1 MDFVRMDC
9 EERKAAT
16 RWSSPPWGPLN
27 QDQSKEKD
35 AGQSAQGGIV
45 VQAGP
50 VGQPGR
56 FPFGGVERLVIDKQA
71 VFIKPERLFELNQD
85 LFRQVVP
92 MLLL

>member
-9 EERKAAT
+9 EERKGSHEAVG
-16 RWSSPPWGPLN
+16 PPWGPLN

-35 AGQSAQGGIV
+35 AGQSAQGGIA
-45 VQAGP
+45 VQTGP

-71 VFIKPERLFELNQD
+71 VFIKAERLFELN
-85 LFRQVVP
+85 
-92 MLLL
+92 

>member
-9 EERKAAT
+9 EERK
-16 RWSSPPWGPLN
+16 SSDEVVESAVGPLN

-56 FPFGGVERLVIDKQA
+56 FPFGWVERLVIDKQA
-71 VFIKPERLFELNQD
+71 VFIKAERLFELN
-85 LFRQVVP
+85 
-92 MLLL
+92 